1 MIAAG
6 FPLARHRLLIFM
18 RQHLALARRVRM
30 HGPGNGGLMDP
41 PFWHCMHLVAANRL
55 RLLQLID
62 TQLPKP
68 SLASPPMVTPAQL
81 DLFA

>member
-18 RQHLALARRVRM
+18 RQHLALARRVRLQ
-30 HGPGNGGLMDP
+30 GPGNGGLMDP
-41 PFWHCMHLVAANRL
+41 PFWHCMDLAAANRA
-55 RLLQLID
+55 RLLHLIAVERSVV
-62 TQLPKP
+62 P
-68 SLASPPMVTPAQL
+68 APPPALPAQL

>member
-18 RQHLALARRVRM
+18 RQHLALARRVRL
-30 HGPGNGGLMDP
+30 HGPGTGGLMDP
-41 PFWHCMHLVAANRL
+41 PFWHCMHLAAANRL
-55 RLLQLID
+55 QLLQLID
-62 TQLPKP
+62 TERSTS
-68 SLASPPMVTPAQL
+68 SLAPPPPTLPAQL

>member
-18 RQHLALARRVRM
+18 RQHLALARRVRL
-30 HGPGNGGLMDP
+30 HGPGKGGLMDP
-41 PFWHCMHLVAANRL
+41 PFWHCMHLAAANRL

-62 TQLPKP
+62 TQRSQP
-68 SLASPPMVTPAQL
+68 SPAPRLTIAPAQL

>member
-18 RQHLALARRVRM
+18 RQHLALARRVRLQ
-30 HGPGNGGLMDP
+30 GPGNGGLMDP
-41 PFWHCMHLVAANRL
+41 PFWHCMDLAAANRA
-55 RLLQLID
+55 RLLHLIAAERSAVP
-62 TQLPKP
+62 TLPP
-68 SLASPPMVTPAQL
+68 AQPAQL

>member
-18 RQHLALARRVRM
+18 REHLALARRVRLLG
-30 HGPGNGGLMDP
+30 HGNRGLMDP
-41 PFWHCMHLVAANRL
+41 PFWHCMDLAAANRS
-55 RLLQLID
+55 RLLHLIAVERSAV
-62 TQLPKP
+62 P
-68 SLASPPMVTPAQL
+68 APPPALPAQL